1 MRPTLLLLA
10 LTAAL
15 AACVFKPEIRQGNF
29 LSDDKIAQVK
39 PGLTP
44 AQVQF
49 ILGKVMVQDP
59 FHPDRWDY
67 VQYVNPNNG
76 KPIENWHVVVYFKD
90 GKVDHV
96 EQLSTQNKDTQLEVP
111 KATDKPATAQD
122 AGGP

>member
-1 MRPTLLLLA
+1 MRRTLLFLA
-10 LTAAL
+10 LAAAL
-15 AACVFKPEIRQGNF
+15 SACVFKPEIRQGNF
-29 LSDDKIAQVK
+29 LSDEKIAQVK

-67 VQYVNPNNG
+67 VQYVDPNNG
-76 KPIENWHVVVYFKD
+76 KPVENWHVVVYFKD

-96 EQLSTQNKDTQLEVP
+96 EQLSTLNKDTQLELP
-111 KATDKPATAQD
+111 KATDKPGSQD
-122 AGGP
+122 ATGGP